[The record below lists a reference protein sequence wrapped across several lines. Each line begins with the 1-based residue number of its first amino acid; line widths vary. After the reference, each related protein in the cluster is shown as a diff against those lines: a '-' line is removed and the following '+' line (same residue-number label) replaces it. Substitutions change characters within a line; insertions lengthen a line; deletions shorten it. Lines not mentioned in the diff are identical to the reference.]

1 MSKSRVFA
9 ILLIA
14 FLMTDAFAVASKY
27 TPLTQAQKGIAM
39 GNTLGGAD
47 KAKEVTF
54 LQRVLAEGYGN
65 SSNSN
70 QNYSNKSYHKD
81 EKRCKIKT
89 CRHSYCKTIGAFT
102 DSCTS
107 LLILGS
113 GSGRS
118 NRGGR
123 GGY

>member
-14 FLMTDAFAVASKY
+14 FLMTDAFAAASKY
-27 TPLTQAQKGIAM
+27 TPIIQAKKGVAM
-39 GNTLGGAD
+39 GNTLGAAD
-47 KAKEVTF
+47 KAKEVAF
-54 LQRVLAEGYGN
+54 LLNERVLAEGYGDTGD
-65 SSNSN
+65 
-70 QNYSNKSYHKD
+70 NYSNRSYR

-89 CRHSYCKTIGAFT
+89 CRHSYCQTIGAFT

-118 NRGGR
+118 SRGGR